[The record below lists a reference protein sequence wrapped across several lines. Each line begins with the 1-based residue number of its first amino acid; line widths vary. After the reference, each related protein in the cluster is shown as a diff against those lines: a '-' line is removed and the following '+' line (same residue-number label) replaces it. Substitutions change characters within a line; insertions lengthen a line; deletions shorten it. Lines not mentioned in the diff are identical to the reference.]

1 MFQLFVHESSVLFK
15 LMKTC
20 GTLRLLINAFYD
32 TNFKHF
38 QRLAETLFSEF
49 KEKSLIIFS
58 TGSTIEM
65 MMFKPLI
72 EKILSGISKNDTRI
86 LDLHH
91 NTLRSLDW
99 LS

>member
-1 MFQLFVHESSVLFK
+1 
-15 LMKTC
+15 MKSC
-20 GTLRLLINAFYD
+20 GTLSLLINAFYD

-38 QRLAETLFSEF
+38 QRLAETLFSEY
-49 KEKSLIIFS
+49 KETALRIFS
-58 TGSTIEM
+58 AGSTIEM

-72 EKILSGISKNDTRI
+72 ERILGGISKNNTRI

-99 LS
+99 LSQIFKVLASN